1 MVSMKEVSVKFL
13 KTDNTITNCILKYA
27 DTPPWA
33 IEVSLEELSKTRFE
47 GDDLFSALCDLRC
60 DLDKAGIKLLC
71 NGCRIDT
78 YVSRMSRQ
86 MGGGRKVYELT
97 MKKQAGLDSLVD
109 IFGEAPVDKIGT
121 VEEQKTFYQKW
132 LDSLG

>member
-1 MVSMKEVSVKFL
+1 VKEVAVKIV
-13 KTDNTITNCILKYA
+13 KSGNTLSACILKYEN
-27 DTPPWA
+27 TPLMA
-33 IEVSLEELSKTRFE
+33 IELSIEELSKTRFE
-47 GDDLFSALCDLRC
+47 GDDLFSALCNLRLE
-60 DLDKAGIKLLC
+60 LDKSDIKLLC

-86 MGGGRKVYELT
+86 MGGGRKVYQLT
-97 MKKQAGLDSLVD
+97 MNKQAGLDSLVD
-109 IFGEAPVDKIGT
+109 IFGEAPADKIGT